1 MLRLP
6 AQLDWG
12 CRRGFDMEG
21 DQLDDINTNQEA
33 QEDQV
38 TRKKFL
44 MVGTIL
50 IGGKY
55 KKKVNLYLVVL
66 RLHNNLVPPVATR
79 LLHFLRSIT
88 NFKGLRNMRNACQTY
103 MLVVQSLRNRG
114 EQDYTESVCKT

>member
-55 KKKVNLYLVVL
+55 KKKVTGGKT
-66 RLHNNLVPPVATR
+66 H
-79 LLHFLRSIT
+79 
-88 NFKGLRNMRNACQTY
+88 
-103 MLVVQSLRNRG
+103 VQAAKQ
-114 EQDYTESVCKT
+114 EW

>member
-12 CRRGFDMEG
+12 CRRGFDMED

-44 MVGTIL
+44 MVG
-50 IGGKY
+50 
-55 KKKVNLYLVVL
+55 N
-66 RLHNNLVPPVATR
+66 TR
-79 LLHFLRSIT
+79 KR
-88 NFKGLRNMRNACQTY
+88 
-103 MLVVQSLRNRG
+103 
-114 EQDYTESVCKT
+114 

>member
-1 MLRLP
+1 MEEYALNLIWAYIEYAKAESYLTGYPQEYSKIFKRLYFGGKRMLRLP

-21 DQLDDINTNQEA
+21 DQLDDINTNQLEA

-55 KKKVNLYLVVL
+55 KKKVTGGKT
-66 RLHNNLVPPVATR
+66 H
-79 LLHFLRSIT
+79 
-88 NFKGLRNMRNACQTY
+88 
-103 MLVVQSLRNRG
+103 VQAAKQ
-114 EQDYTESVCKT
+114 EW